1 MGIFKD
7 VDPKVFVVE
16 FLALFA
22 LISAI
27 FIAFVFADAL
37 LLSE

>member
-1 MGIFKD
+1 MEIFKD
-7 VDPKVFVVE
+7 VDPKVFACE
-16 FLALFA
+16 FLALFTMVA
-22 LISAI
+22 AI